1 MERQS
6 INEWAPEDRPRE
18 KLIAKGPGVLSEAE
32 LLAIL
37 IGSGSTNESAVDLMR
52 RILSD
57 HGNSLKALGRMTLT
71 ELVAYK
77 GVGEA
82 KAVTIMAACELGK
95 RRMREPADERM
106 RIETSNDLYLQFR
119 SYMMDLNVEE
129 CHMLV
134 LNTRNEV
141 CSHIVVSQGGI
152 NNAMV
157 DVRVV
162 LRQAILAGAISIAFC
177 HNHPSGNPLP
187 SRQDDDL
194 TQRLLCACQAV
205 NIILMDHIILGDG
218 QYYSYHD
225 MGKI

>member
-205 NIILMDHIILGDG
+205 NIILIDHIILGDG

>member
-1 MERQS
+1 MEKLN

-18 KLIAKGPGVLSEAE
+18 KLLAKGPQALSEAE

-37 IGSGSTNESAVDLMR
+37 IGSGSTSESAVDLMR
-52 RILSD
+52 RILGD
-57 HGNSLKALGRMTLT
+57 RGNSLKALGRMTLS

-95 RRMREPADERM
+95 RRMREPANERM
-106 RIETSNDLYLQFR
+106 RMESSDDLYQQFR
-119 SYMMDLNVEE
+119 SYMMDLHVEE
-129 CHMLV
+129 CHLLA
-134 LNTRNEV
+134 LNAHNEV
-141 CSHIVVSQGGI
+141 RGHVVVAQGGI
-152 NNAMV
+152 SSTTV

-162 LRQAILAGAISIAFC
+162 LKKAILLDAVSIAFC

-194 TQRLLCACQAV
+194 TRRLLQACQAV
-205 NIILMDHIILGDG
+205 NIHLLDHVVLGDG
-218 QYYSYHD
+218 RYYSYHD
-225 MGKI
+225 AGKL

>member
-57 HGNSLKALGRMTLT
+57 HGNSLKVLGRMTLT